1 MCLRCSHLHRCT
13 SANQVDN
20 TFLQRRTSLAKFNQ
34 TSKFYDS
41 GYLGQGQKMVHHN
54 DVKVE
59 LKLPATE
66 TDHDA

>member
-13 SANQVDN
+13 SANQVDS
-20 TFLQRRTSLAKFNQ
+20 TFLQRRSVAKFNR
-34 TSKFYDS
+34 TGKFYDT

-59 LKLPATE
+59 LKLPATG
-66 TDHDA
+66 TDHDG